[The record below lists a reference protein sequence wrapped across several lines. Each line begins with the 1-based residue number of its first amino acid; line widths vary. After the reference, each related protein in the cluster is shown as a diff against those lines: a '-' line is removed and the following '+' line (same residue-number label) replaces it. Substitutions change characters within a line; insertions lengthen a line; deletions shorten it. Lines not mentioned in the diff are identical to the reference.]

1 MASSVSCRPS
11 IVARPIPND
20 GFLSSSGA
28 LNRAGAVVLYGTST
42 RALRRVCGVRAS
54 AVDSYEGSSNF
65 ANRMEK
71 AWLISK
77 QPRPIACSSCNSNG
91 HIECKWCAGTGFFIL
106 GDNMLCQVSSKSTS
120 CVICTG
126 KVSKIFTEPVGD
138 SCYRLQFPI
147 CICIFCYK

>member
-20 GFLSSSGA
+20 GFLSSSEA
-28 LNRAGAVVLYGTST
+28 LNRAGAVVPYGTST

-126 KVSKIFTEPVGD
+126 KGSMRCSDCKGTGFRAKWLGQPPVSK
-138 SCYRLQFPI
+138 
-147 CICIFCYK
+147 

>member
-20 GFLSSSGA
+20 GFLSSSEA
-28 LNRAGAVVLYGTST
+28 LNRAGAVVPYGTST